1 MALRSHLVPST
12 VREFQRR
19 ESCFSWRRSGGLA
32 GFSVE
37 FPPEQEEE
45 VKHVSRIS
53 GVCWRQHGK
62 TTLWHIN
69 PWCLCAVWTNLT
81 QPNGLWV
88 ERGSGNF
95 SGVQT
100 ANKCATGGRRLQHT
114 QLSTWL
120 AKKKKALTLFQCPED
135 VQRTESS
142 PINAPPPPPPS
153 PPTGPSTSSITPLLS
168 LPSLSRRDLIWLYYS
183 DHLGDCAINQI
194 EDGRCGQLPVNQPRG
209 HWSFDGDRER

>member
-12 VREFQRR
+12 VTEFQRR
-19 ESCFSWRRSGGLA
+19 KSCFSWRRSGGLA

-45 VKHVSRIS
+45 VKHVSRIN
-53 GVCWRQHGK
+53 GVCRRRHGK

-88 ERGSGNF
+88 ERGSATF
-95 SGVQT
+95 SGVQA

-120 AKKKKALTLFQCPED
+120 AKKKKSA
-135 VQRTESS
+135 
-142 PINAPPPPPPS
+142 NAISVPWGRPADWRPPPS
-153 PPTGPSTSSITPLLS
+153 TPVHHHHH
-168 LPSLSRRDLIWLYYS
+168 YH
-183 DHLGDCAINQI
+183 HLGHPPP
-194 EDGRCGQLPVNQPRG
+194 QLPRCWAYQASAAET
-209 HWSFDGDRER
+209 SFDFITATTWEIAPLIK